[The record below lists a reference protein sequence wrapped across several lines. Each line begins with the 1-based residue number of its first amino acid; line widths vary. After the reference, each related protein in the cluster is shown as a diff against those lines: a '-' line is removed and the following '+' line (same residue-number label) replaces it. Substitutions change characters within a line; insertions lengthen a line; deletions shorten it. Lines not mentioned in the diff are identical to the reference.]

1 MRKNWYVS
9 MFALLVAA
17 SVVLS
22 ACGAAPT
29 ATPQTVVQ
37 IQTQVVQQ
45 VVTATPLPPG
55 APTDTPLPAGSIQ
68 ITAAGATFPL
78 PIYTQWAYA
87 YSYVDPS
94 VVINYNGVGS
104 GAGKTAIIANTVDFA
119 GSDSALSDQNYTDG
133 KDLQMYPM
141 IAGAE
146 VLAYNIAFKPVPT
159 PAAGATAVTLP
170 KLILGRQL
178 LVDIYNAKVTTWNDP
193 AIVALNPGLKDY
205 LPAAPITTVHRS
217 DASGTTD
224 IFTHALTAFSPD
236 WKAGAA
242 QSIQWPGKN
251 NLGGKGNAG
260 VAGAVLNTPNS
271 IGYVEIA
278 YALSNSMSFA
288 QMVNKAGKTV
298 SANGASINADMADF
312 GAIFDNNPKMIAY
325 IPDGGG
331 DGSWPIT
338 GYTYII
344 LHTTSMKD
352 CVKAQKIVDFMKWA
366 QNDATAQAAAVKLG
380 YSVLPDAVRAK
391 VLSTLAQVT
400 CNGQP
405 LK

>member
-1 MRKNWYVS
+1 MRKNFYVS
-9 MFALLVAA
+9 IFVLLVAA
-17 SVVLS
+17 SMALS

-29 ATPQTVVQ
+29 ATPMTVVQ
-37 IQTQVVQQ
+37 TQIVQQ

-55 APTDTPLPAGSIQ
+55 APTNTPLPAGSIT
-68 ITAAGATFPL
+68 ITAAGATFPQ
-78 PIYTQWAYA
+78 PIYSQWAYA

-159 PAAGATAVTLP
+159 AVASATAVALP

-193 AIVALNPGLKDY
+193 EIVALNPGLAAY

-224 IFTHALTAFSPD
+224 IFTHALTAFSSD
-236 WKAGAA
+236 WTAGAA

-298 SANGASINADMADF
+298 SANGASINSDMADF
-312 GAIFDNNPKMIAY
+312 NTIFDNNPKMIAY

-338 GYTYII
+338 GYTYLI
-344 LHTTSMKD
+344 LHTTSMTD

-366 QNDATAQAAAVKLG
+366 QTDPTAQAAAVKLG
-380 YSVLPDAVRAK
+380 YSVLPAAVSAK
-391 VLSTLAQVT
+391 VLTLLGQVT